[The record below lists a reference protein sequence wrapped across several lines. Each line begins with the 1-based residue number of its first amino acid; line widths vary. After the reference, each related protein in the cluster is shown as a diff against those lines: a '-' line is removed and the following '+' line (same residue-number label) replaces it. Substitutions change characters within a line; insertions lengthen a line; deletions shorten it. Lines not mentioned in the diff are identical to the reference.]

1 MDDFCVYAVLGKG
14 DEALHHAHETMRLT
28 NEHGFKDFDLAYA
41 YEAMARSYA
50 ASKKE
55 DGFSEFYSKAKNA
68 GELISD
74 SKDKKYF
81 IDDLASKPWF
91 EFGV

>member
-1 MDDFCVYAVLGKG
+1 MADFCVYAFLGKG

-50 ASKKE
+50 TLKNENS
-55 DGFSEFYSKAKNA
+55 FSEFYSKAKDE
-68 GELISD
+68 GELIND

-91 EFGV
+91 GFGV